1 MRSGRFSFVR
11 SCSVLKDQ
19 PCVADARREVR
30 TMTDAEPRQPSP
42 PAERLAYRVKEAAQA
57 LAISRS
63 RFYELVAA
71 GEIRVL
77 KDGART
83 LVRRSELEA
92 FLERLETN
100 AKPVAPKPRYRRPL
114 GR

>member
-1 MRSGRFSFVR
+1 MRQDHAQSSDRLG
-11 SCSVLKDQ
+11 Q
-19 PCVADARREVR
+19 P
-30 TMTDAEPRQPSP
+30 
-42 PAERLAYRVKEAAQA
+42 ERLAYRVKEAADT

-77 KDGART
+77 KEGART

-92 FLERLETN
+92 YLDRLEE
-100 AKPVAPKPRYRRPL
+100 AASALKRPGRRRPSPS
-114 GR
+114 RP

>member
-1 MRSGRFSFVR
+1 MADSFHV
-11 SCSVLKDQ
+11 
-19 PCVADARREVR
+19 
-30 TMTDAEPRQPSP
+30 
-42 PAERLAYRVKEAAQA
+42 ERMAYRVREAADI

-71 GEIRVL
+71 ERIRIL

-83 LVRRSELEA
+83 LVRRRELERY
-92 FLERLETN
+92 LDELETLSS
-100 AKPVAPKPRYRRPL
+100 A

>member
-1 MRSGRFSFVR
+1 MREARTPTADR
-11 SCSVLKDQ
+11 PAQ
-19 PCVADARREVR
+19 P
-30 TMTDAEPRQPSP
+30 
-42 PAERLAYRVKEAAQA
+42 ERLAYRVKEAADT

-77 KDGART
+77 KEGART

-92 FLERLETN
+92 YLDRLEEV
-100 AKPVAPKPRYRRPL
+100 ASALRQPGRRKPSSSRP
-114 GR
+114 

>member
-1 MRSGRFSFVR
+1 MRHLDLTSQ
-11 SCSVLKDQ
+11 DQ
-19 PCVADARREVR
+19 HQ
-30 TMTDAEPRQPSP
+30 TI
-42 PAERLAYRVKEAAQA
+42 ERLALRVKEAAES

-83 LVRRSELEA
+83 LVRRSELVA
-92 FLERLETN
+92 YLDRLEE
-100 AKPVAPKPRYRRPL
+100 AGDGLKRRARRRSPS
-114 GR
+114 RS